1 VRCNTLYRASHIQTG
16 LRVEIPDP
24 DMGETNDVVPIGS
37 LAGMA
42 VLSLSTGNKLGRVSD
57 VRIEPLA
64 GGLTGLSL
72 EGDDNITLPYDRIYS
87 FGRDAVMAVSDDSL
101 IVSAGDSDLPDRR
114 SKDLVGTTVV
124 MESGEVLGEIAD
136 ILVALKPPPAVVYE
150 IRRSILDRLLGKTF
164 FIPASLG
171 YALSDDAARLVVPD
185 RAVEIASYD
194 ISTLLGPAV
203 DVKSF
208 SPVPETS
215 VWEDLEDETVLRD
228 REEDVTVLRH
238 LDVDDANDEDE
249 TIVRRPISKNRS
261 QNKQGP

>member
-24 DMGETNDVVPIGS
+24 DMAETNDVVPIGS

-57 VRIEPLA
+57 VRIDPLA
-64 GGLTGLSL
+64 GGLTGLAL

-124 MESGEVLGEIAD
+124 MESGEILGEIAD
-136 ILVALKPPPAVVYE
+136 ILVTLKPPPAVVYE
-150 IRRSILDRLLGKTF
+150 ICSEKRSSFPLRSAMRFPMTRLGLWCRTVPWRSHHPIF
-164 FIPASLG
+164 
-171 YALSDDAARLVVPD
+171 RL
-185 RAVEIASYD
+185 
-194 ISTLLGPAV
+194 
-203 DVKSF
+203 F
-208 SPVPETS
+208 S
-215 VWEDLEDETVLRD
+215 
-228 REEDVTVLRH
+228 
-238 LDVDDANDEDE
+238 
-249 TIVRRPISKNRS
+249 IRP
-261 QNKQGP
+261 